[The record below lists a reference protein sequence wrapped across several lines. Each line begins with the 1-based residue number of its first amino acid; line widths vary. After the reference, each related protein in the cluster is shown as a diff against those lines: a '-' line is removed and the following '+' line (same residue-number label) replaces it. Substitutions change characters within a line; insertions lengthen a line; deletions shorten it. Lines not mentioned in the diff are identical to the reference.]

1 MKIEIQNVFREI
13 QHYLDR
19 VQAGQAP
26 EICWEEEVIAPYWA
40 KLCAYA
46 PFDLSER
53 KPRPITDL
61 STLRQ
66 QCVLLQRLD
75 MEGLQRTFEKIASA
89 LPCED
94 DDPVTVVIFPGDN
107 SNQTVNNQQNGVI
120 GTSLFGNM
128 LIQVNPLVAEYEP
141 WISYVFAHE
150 LHHAVWGNYWFVLH
164 AGELENRLID
174 ALVIEGEADCFALEM
189 HPDLQP
195 KWLFGLPKEEML
207 ALWQNKYKQRLLQ
220 KEPDAA
226 LYLFGNEKAGIPWC
240 AGYAIGYW
248 LVQRYLRQTNQSVVS
263 ILKIKPEDMLQQLLQ
278 AET

>member
-1 MKIEIQNVFREI
+1 M
-13 QHYLDR
+13 
-19 VQAGQAP
+19 
-26 EICWEEEVIAPYWA
+26 
-40 KLCAYA
+40 
-46 PFDLSER
+46 
-53 KPRPITDL
+53 
-61 STLRQ
+61 
-66 QCVLLQRLD
+66 
-75 MEGLQRTFEKIASA
+75 
-89 LPCED
+89 
-94 DDPVTVVIFPGDN
+94 
-107 SNQTVNNQQNGVI
+107 I

-189 HPDLQP
+189 HPALQP

-226 LYLFGNEKAGIPWC
+226 LYLFGNEKADIPWC

-248 LVQRYLRQTNQSVVS
+248 LVQRYLCQTNQSVVS

-278 AET
+278 AKT